1 MEPNIFSLSPFFS
14 FVPLVFSYAEIH
26 YHFRFLFPRY
36 YRKLPE
42 IISDVPIRVI
52 KLHSSKLPVLIIIKD
67 SHLFP
72 IDLKKIKITVMGKEK
87 KISKDFSFDFHL
99 NQQYFSRILK
109 IDINYF
115 KPNQILDVAVDFTV
129 SKNSKKINFR
139 NDNYA
144 GLSFRNYQ
152 CYYSEKPLPYPE
164 NWYAGEPHYHS
175 TYTSDQVEFGADI
188 ESTKIMAKSIGL
200 SWLFVTDHSYDLD
213 DCENSFLKND
223 PLLPKWKKML
233 EDVQKN
239 DSEEFRIL
247 PGEEISIGN
256 SKKKNVHLLAINLKE
271 FIEGKGDSAE
281 VWFKNKPQKFLEEII
296 IRKKQKG
303 ESYYSAPRNSYLAT
317 RNPQHAP
324 RNPQPDSLFI
334 AAHPNEKISFLQK
347 LTLRRGNWHIDDFLQ
362 SGIKFLQIIN
372 NSNFQSIEDS
382 IHYWKTLLL
391 DGHKFFIIAGN
402 DAHGNFNVMR
412 QIKIPFIKLFSSVE
426 QVFGKFHTVFNYKT
440 NDPIKG
446 IKSGK
451 IIVSNGPFLNFR
463 LETNGKKY
471 PIGSTI
477 PTNKAKIYYET
488 KSTPEFGEIE
498 KIKLFIGDYSKK
510 VEKLILNF
518 QNGYNLEIPENG
530 YVRMSMITSKMGR
543 AYTNPVWIRQIKQYE
558 T

>member
-1 MEPNIFSLSPFFS
+1 MEPNIFSLSTFLGFI
-14 FVPLVFSYAEIH
+14 PLFFSYAEIH

-52 KLHSSKLPVLIIIKD
+52 KSHSSKLPVLIIIKD

-72 IDLKKIKITVMGKEK
+72 IDLKKIRIIVFGKEK
-87 KISKDFSFDFHL
+87 KISKDFSFDTHL
-99 NQQYFSRILK
+99 NQKYFSKILT
-109 IDINYF
+109 IDINDF
-115 KPNQILDVAVDFTV
+115 KPNQNLDVAVDFTFFR
-129 SKNSKKINFR
+129 NSKEIYFR

-144 GLSFRNYQ
+144 GLNTKNYR
-152 CYYSEKPLPYPE
+152 CYYSEEPLPYPE

-175 TYTSDQVEFGADI
+175 IYTSDQVEFGADI

-200 SWLFVTDHSYDLD
+200 SWLFITDHSYDLD
-213 DCENSFLKND
+213 DCENSFLKNN

-233 EDVQKN
+233 QDVQKYN
-239 DSEEFRIL
+239 SKEFRIL
-247 PGEEISIGN
+247 PGEEVSIGN
-256 SKKKNVHLLAINLKE
+256 SKKENVHLLAINLKE

-281 VWFKNKPQKFLEEII
+281 VWFKNKPQKFLKDIVKWDKEKVENNFHAHRTSHPA
-296 IRKKQKG
+296 IRTTQP
-303 ESYYSAPRNSYLAT
+303 AP
-317 RNPQHAP
+317 H
-324 RNPQPDSLFI
+324 NPQPDSLFI

-347 LTLRRGNWHIDDFLQ
+347 LTLRRGNWHIKDFLQ
-362 SGIKFLQIIN
+362 IGIKLLQIIN
-372 NSNFQSIEDS
+372 NSNMQSIEDS

-426 QVFGKFHTVFNYKT
+426 QVFGKFHTVFNYKR

-451 IIVSNGPFLNFR
+451 IIVSNGPFLDFW
-463 LETNGKKY
+463 LEANGKKY

-477 PTNKAKIYYET
+477 STNSARLYFDT
-488 KSTPEFGEIE
+488 KSTPEFGEIK

-510 VEKLILNF
+510 EEKQILNF
-518 QNGYNLEIPENG
+518 QNGFELEIPENG
-530 YVRMSMITSKMGR
+530 YVRMSLSTSKMGR
-543 AYTNPVWIRQIKQYE
+543 VYTNPIWIE
-558 T
+558 